1 MVTARAGT
9 VTLSSLHAVSG
20 GESQQGEAVVTGWL
34 LDAETVADDLS
45 AGAARRLSDVA
56 VYRQAVADVLAE
68 LTGRGRGPSVAV
80 AERVL
85 DRRLHEP
92 DFGVVLSATP
102 SGPEAAIQRILRDV
116 RSYRPRS
123 PNSAGNLAAMIRITL
138 LTQIDVLWWGHVRPY
153 KSDMDVLTAPEL
165 LDLDALRRDG
175 RVAFRYRRQPTS
187 LLGRAARTAE
197 RAAAPGRAPVT
208 VGLRFACARAELI
221 VLLNQIAADFARLAP
236 PDTPRLW
243 VTSVARSVAYQRELR
258 RLGYAALLPSAHC
271 VGYAADLE
279 MSWFRQFD
287 ADHVLQAVLVG
298 HQRDGNV
305 NVIDEGQAW
314 HVCLRPGAGRALRL
328 IPRRR

>member
-1 MVTARAGT
+1 
-9 VTLSSLHAVSG
+9 
-20 GESQQGEAVVTGWL
+20 VVTGWL

-68 LTGRGRGPSVAV
+68 LTARGRGPSVAV

-85 DRRLHEP
+85 GCRLHEP
-92 DFGVVLSATP
+92 DFGMVLSATP

-123 PNSAGNLAAMIRITL
+123 PNSAGDLAAMIRITL
-138 LTQIDVLWWGHVRPY
+138 LTQIDVLWWGHVRSY

-187 LLGRAARTAE
+187 LLARAARTAE
-197 RAAAPGRAPVT
+197 RTAAPGRAPVT

-221 VLLNQIAADFARLAP
+221 VLLNRIAADFARLAP

-271 VGYAADLE
+271 VGYAADVE
-279 MSWFRQFD
+279 MSWYRQFD
-287 ADHVLQAVLVG
+287 ADHALRAVLVG

-314 HVCLRPGAGRALRL
+314 HVCVRPGAGRALRL
-328 IPRRR
+328 IPRQR